1 MTSSVQAISVRTA
14 SNVVSCEKLLENF
27 KTGQTGPA
35 ANEPAPLEAS
45 SQNEDLRLFLEE
57 RDESLSEVLL
67 ALLVYEHAE
76 PVIRNIIRGKLRV
89 SFSATDGSQ
98 SNQDALDI
106 GNDVHTLLLTQLR
119 SIKAC
124 PNGKS
129 ISNFSSYVAAVTY
142 NACYRYLREKYPQR
156 TRLKNR
162 VRYLLT
168 HNDAFVV
175 WETRQREWLCG
186 FALWRAQEMKPAQVG
201 RLQQLRDNP
210 EAIKTQGLTA
220 VDLPGPAPNAGAL
233 TAIFN
238 WADGPVE
245 LDLLVTVISELYGI
259 KDDIRESQG
268 GEEDDGRLTELTDGS
283 DLSAEVE
290 QRHYLRKLWAE
301 ICQLP
306 PRQRAALLLN
316 LRDFQGRGVV
326 ALLPLTGVATMRQ
339 IADALGMT
347 AETFA
352 GVWNDLP
359 LEDAIIGEYLSITRQ
374 QVVNLRKCAR
384 QRLARRMRG
393 F

>member
-1 MTSSVQAISVRTA
+1 MTNSVQAISVRNA
-14 SNVVSCEKLLENF
+14 NNVVSCENLFENF
-27 KTGQTGPA
+27 KTRPAGPD
-35 ANEPAPLEAS
+35 ANENAPLETS
-45 SQNEDLRLFLEE
+45 SQNEDLRLFLQET
-57 RDESLSEVLL
+57 DESRSEALV
-67 ALLVYEHAE
+67 ALLVYEHAQ

-89 SFSATDGSQ
+89 SFSSTDGSQ

-119 SIKAC
+119 SVKAR
-124 PNGKS
+124 PNGNS
-129 ISNFSSYVAAVTY
+129 ITNFSSYVAAVTY

-186 FALWRAQEMKPAQVG
+186 FALWRDQNMKPAQVG

-210 EAIKTQGLTA
+210 EAIEAQGLPA
-220 VDLPGPAPNAGAL
+220 IDLAGPTPNAGAL
-233 TAIFN
+233 TAIFK

-245 LDLLVTVISELYGI
+245 LDLLVTIIGELYGI
-259 KDDIRESQG
+259 KDEIPEAQT
-268 GEEDDGRLTELTDGS
+268 GEEDDSRLPELADGS
-283 DLSAEVE
+283 DLAADVE

-326 ALLPLTGVATMRQ
+326 ALLPLTGVASMRQ

-347 AETFA
+347 AETFT